1 MTNAAVAEP
10 AATPD
15 SQGAI
20 PASDTQAPTPL
31 TSGDAPNGANGGTDG
46 AQSSEQ
52 ATTLQTGDE
61 QAKPE
66 AASTPTPPATPVET
80 DEQREQRIRNKIQ
93 ADQEADARREAL
105 TKTQNELRALRREGG
120 EIARDLLN
128 KIEEHTDVRLPAE
141 LRKPV
146 LDWVETLN
154 GKALDAAKLEL
165 GDNNQSAVDGARNE
179 LLAEIVRGIYSTV
192 PKEDLPAFQAAT
204 KGKPIEEWVTQA
216 RRFGGDAS
224 VKTAAVTEDRTAHDE
239 ALSSLIKDDAINS
252 ETGKPIKDELAAALK
267 AAKTPKARAEAYE
280 TAFTAAERARPA
292 PAPRGEERKGGG
304 SGPSNL
310 EDARLMHAGMH
321 PSGQTI
327 TTAQMRTFRSTGHT

>member
-93 ADQEADARREAL
+93 ADQAEQTRQETL

-141 LRKPV
+141 LRKPL

-154 GKALDAAKLEL
+154 GKALDAAKLDL

-179 LLAEIVRGIYSTV
+179 LLSEIVQGIYSTV

-224 VKTAAVTEDRTAHDE
+224 VKTAAVTEDRTAHDAE
-239 ALSSLIKDDAINS
+239 FTNLLPEDKRAAFA
-252 ETGKPIKDELAAALK
+252 DELK
-267 AAKTPKARAEAYE
+267 AAKTPKARAAVLEK
-280 TAFTAAERARPA
+280 AFTDAERARPA
-292 PAPRGEERKGGG
+292 SAPRGEERKGGVG
-304 SGPSNL
+304 LTNMR
-310 EDARLMHAGMH
+310 EVRAAHARRE
-321 PSGQTI
+321 I
-327 TTAQMRTFRSTGHT
+327 TTPQMRDYQVLNQRGSLPD